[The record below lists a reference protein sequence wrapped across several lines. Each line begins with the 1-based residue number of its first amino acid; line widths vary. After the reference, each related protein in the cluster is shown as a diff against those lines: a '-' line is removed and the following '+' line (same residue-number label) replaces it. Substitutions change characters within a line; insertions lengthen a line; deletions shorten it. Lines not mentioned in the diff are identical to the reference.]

1 MKRTFLGVLICIC
14 LCGCHKETDE
24 LIGENFLSSYGPVY
38 EHSLLQGFVHLG
50 EDSLRVWKYDSEIFY
65 GIRPNKYQSAQSVE
79 LSYSKH
85 FNLLVA
91 MNGHRMTNWT
101 SLRKLLE
108 PIGDIEYKNGKFET
122 YIDDAIAF
130 YDTLSAINVTCT
142 NASFDEQH
150 PQGSSLNDILTIY
163 VRDWGNVIR
172 NGYKVPE
179 GNNYYA
185 FHDSFYK
192 YPDCYYVENL
202 STFDWSAHTYT
213 KSEFLVGFNKAP
225 QNSGEY
231 VCEVELKSKDGKVA
245 KASTE
250 QVHIDAV
257 K

>member
-1 MKRTFLGVLICIC
+1 MKRTFYGLLICIC
-14 LCGCHKETDE
+14 LCGCNKEDDE
-24 LIGENFLSSYGPVY
+24 LIGKDFVSTYGPVY
-38 EHSLLQGFVHLG
+38 EHSLLQGFVQFG
-50 EDSLRVWKYDSEIFY
+50 KDSLYVREYKSEFWGDANPIFY
-65 GIRPNKYQSAQSVE
+65 QSSQSEV

-108 PIGDIEYKNGKFET
+108 PIGDIEYKNGTFET

-130 YDTLSAINVTCT
+130 YDTLSAINVTCP
-142 NASFDEQH
+142 NAAFDEQH

-202 STFDWSAHTYT
+202 STFDWSAHTYA
-213 KSEFLVGFNKAP
+213 KSEFLLGFNNAP
-225 QNSGEY
+225 QNSGEF
-231 VCEVELKSKDGKVA
+231 VFEVELKSKDGKVA